1 MIRLKRLMHMLRAR
15 FPWLARLLYR
25 LWRQQ
30 LLRLGRPRGLSI
42 RADLSAVRNIR
53 FDVQGRGH
61 VLELG
66 AWTTVDDFRLIL
78 RGNNHRIVLGDDVH
92 IRSGVLYIEDDGAVL
107 EIGRGSTFEGVAI
120 GMVEPGARVSIG
132 EDCMFSY
139 DIDLRCSDSH
149 AIYDSTSG
157 QRLNPPAPVVIGD
170 HVWVGTRAT
179 LLKGTML
186 AEGSIVAATA
196 TVTGAFDEPGVIVA
210 GSPAKV
216 VRRQVRWT
224 RERS

>member
-1 MIRLKRLMHMLRAR
+1 MIRRFYVWLRER
-15 FPWLARLLYR
+15 QPWLAKLLYR
-25 LWRQQ
+25 LYRQR
-30 LLRLGRPRGLSI
+30 LLRLGRPRGLTI
-42 RADLSAVRNIR
+42 RGDLSAVRNIR

-78 RGNNHRIVLGDDVH
+78 RGSNHRVVLGDDVH
-92 IRSGVLYIEDDGAVL
+92 IRSGVLCMEDDGGLL

-120 GMVEPGARVSIG
+120 GMVEPASRVRIG

-149 AIYDSTSG
+149 AIYDQESG
-157 QRLNPPAPVVIGD
+157 QRINPPAPVEIGD

-179 LLKGTML
+179 LLKGTRL
-186 AEGSIVAATA
+186 AAGSIVAAGA
-196 TVTGAFDEPGVIVA
+196 TVTGAFEQPGVIV
-210 GSPAKV
+210 GGMPARV
-216 VRRQVRWT
+216 LRQGVRWT
-224 RERS
+224 RERG

>member
-1 MIRLKRLMHMLRAR
+1 MIRRCYAALRERL
-15 FPWLARLLYR
+15 PWLARLLYR
-25 LWRQQ
+25 LWRQR
-30 LLRLGRPRGLSI
+30 LLRLGRPRGLTI
-42 RADLSAVRNIR
+42 RSDLSSVRNIR

-120 GMVEPGARVSIG
+120 GMVEPGARISIG
-132 EDCMFSY
+132 QDCMFSY
-139 DIDLRCSDSH
+139 DIDMRCSDSH
-149 AIYDSTSG
+149 AIYDGDSG
-157 QRLNPPAPVVIGD
+157 RRINPPAPVVIGD

-179 LLKGTML
+179 LLKGTRL
-186 AEGSIVAATA
+186 ASGSIVAATA
-196 TVTGAFDEPGVIVA
+196 TVTGAFEEPGVIVG
-210 GSPAKV
+210 GSPARVIKRNV
-216 VRRQVRWT
+216 YWT
-224 RERS
+224 RERD

>member
-1 MIRLKRLMHMLRAR
+1 MIRRFYGTLRVR
-15 FPWLARLLYR
+15 MPWLARLLYQGYRQNWLR
-25 LWRQQ
+25 LW
-30 LLRLGRPRGLSI
+30 RPRGLEI
-42 RADLSAVRNIR
+42 RSDFSAVRNIR

-78 RGNNHRIVLGDDVH
+78 RGNNHHIVLGDDVH

-120 GMVEPGARVSIG
+120 GMVEPGARISIG

-149 AIYDSTSG
+149 AIYDGAT
-157 QRLNPPAPVVIGD
+157 RERINPSAPVVIGN

-179 LLKGTML
+179 LLKGTRI

-196 TVTGAFDEPGVIVA
+196 TVTRAFDEPNVIVA
-210 GSPAKV
+210 GSPATV
-216 VRRQVRWT
+216 VRRDIYWT